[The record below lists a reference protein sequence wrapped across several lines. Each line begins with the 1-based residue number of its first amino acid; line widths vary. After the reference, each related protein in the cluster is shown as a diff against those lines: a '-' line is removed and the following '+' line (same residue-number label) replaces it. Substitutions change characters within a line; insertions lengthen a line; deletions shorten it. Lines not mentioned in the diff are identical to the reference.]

1 MAQYR
6 LPSTITFCLLLAWSG
21 PALAAPG
28 DNPSTDMVVGLS
40 VAAGVLIALLIV
52 LCVLAQ
58 CVPGLCCG
66 RARKDETWFN
76 DSNASKDLPSPP
88 TIQKPSAPIVHPMYK

>member
-1 MAQYR
+1 MAQYS
-6 LPSTITFCLLLAWSG
+6 LPSTITFCLLLVWSQ
-21 PALAAPG
+21 PALAAEG
-28 DNPSTDMVVGLS
+28 NPSTDMVVGLS
-40 VAAGVLIALLIV
+40 IAAGVLIALLVI

-76 DSNASKDLPSPP
+76 DSNADKGLPSPAS
-88 TIQKPSAPIVHPMYK
+88 TIQKPGAPILHPMYA